1 MKRKYF
7 LISLFLFTAL
17 IFATDT
23 ANNESVI
30 HEMTIFIFQLGI
42 IIFAA
47 KISGMLFE
55 KIKLPGTLGEISVGM
70 IIGPYFLGS
79 LPMSF
84 LGFPE
89 GIFPLQTGSIPITN
103 EVYGISIIASIMLL
117 FISGLE
123 TDLKLLLK
131 YLFSGGVVGIGGVVF
146 SFIPG
151 ALVGMYFLD
160 KPFMSP
166 ECLFLGIM
174 GTATSVGITAMILSK
189 NRYMDTP
196 EGVTILSAAI
206 IDDVLGIIVLAIA
219 VGIASV
225 LRSGG
230 EIAWGAIGL
239 ISAKA
244 FIFWLGFTALGI
256 VFSEKISKFLKIFKD
271 KTIISILAFGLAMFF
286 AGIFEKAGLAM
297 IIGAYVM
304 GLSLSKTDISYEIQE
319 SIHPLKEF
327 FVPIFFTVM
336 GMLVNLH
343 TISSGVL
350 VFGAVYSI
358 VCMLGKIFGCGLPSM
373 LTGFNK
379 LGAARIGIGMM
390 PRGEVGLIIAGIGI
404 SNGFIN
410 QDIYGVGMMMVL
422 SGIIITPPVLN
433 SVLRIKK
440 KGTSVELKEQ
450 ENETFEFDFYSPEK
464 NDFFISYIVE
474 YFEKEGFYI
483 TKMILDYEVYQ
494 VRKDKIFIK
503 ISKYPTSISFTA
515 PKEDMHFVKTLVY
528 ESALKLQDNLEK
540 FNEKTHLLEIKDS
553 LSSKTVMKSN
563 FDLSNIIDPKCVVTD
578 LKSKTKEGIISE
590 LVDSLYENKKIS
602 EKQNI
607 FDEVIAREN
616 VMSTGMKNG
625 VAIPHAR
632 ANGLDHTQIAI
643 GVKKNGVD
651 FQSLDGQPAK
661 IIVLLVSSTNKD
673 DPHIRVLA
681 ALSAHLHEKKDIE
694 KLLSLQTQEEIW
706 NFFKLES

>member
-55 KIKLPGTLGEISVGM
+55 KMKLPGTLGEITAG
-70 IIGPYFLGS
+70 IILGPYLLGS
-79 LPMSF
+79 ISLSF
-84 LGFPE
+84 MGFPD
-89 GIFPLQTGSIPITN
+89 GIFPLQSGAIPVTKEI
-103 EVYGISIIASIMLL
+103 YGISIIASIMLL

-123 TDLKLLLK
+123 TDLKLLLR
-131 YLFSGGVVGIGGVVF
+131 YIFSGGVVGLGGVIF

-174 GTATSVGITAMILSK
+174 STATSVGITAMILSK

-219 VGIASV
+219 VGISTV
-225 LRSGG
+225 LKAGG
-230 EIAWGAIGL
+230 EINWGEIGFV
-239 ISAKA
+239 SAKA
-244 FIFWLGFTALGI
+244 VGFWLGFTALGI
-256 VFSEKISKFLKIFKD
+256 IFSEKISKFLKIFKD

-319 SIHPLKEF
+319 TIHPLKEF

-336 GMLVNLH
+336 GMLVNLQ
-343 TISSGVL
+343 TITPGVI
-350 VFGAVYSI
+350 VFGLVYSL
-358 VCMLGKIFGCGLPSM
+358 VAVMGKVFGCGLPSL

-379 LGAARIGIGMM
+379 TGALRIGLGMV

-404 SNGFIN
+404 SNGFIS
-410 QDIYGVGMMMVL
+410 QDIYGVGIMMVL
-422 SGIIITPPVLN
+422 IGVIITPPLLTA
-433 SVLRIKK
+433 SLAIKK
-440 KGTSVELKEQ
+440 KGTSVEMKEE
-450 ENETFEFDFYSPEK
+450 ENETFQFDFYSPEK
-464 NDFFISYIVE
+464 NDFFINYIIE
-474 YFEKEGFYI
+474 YFDREGFYI
-483 TKMILDYEVYQ
+483 TRMILDYEVYQ

-503 ISKYPTSISFTA
+503 VSKFPTSISFTSR
-515 PKEDMHFVKTLVY
+515 KEDMHFVKTLVY

-553 LSSKTVMKSN
+553 LSAKTVMKSN
-563 FDLSNIIDPKCVVTD
+563 FNLTEILDPKCIIPD
-578 LKSKTKEGIISE
+578 LKSRTKEGLISE
-590 LVDSLYENKKIS
+590 LVDALYENKKII
-602 EKQNI
+602 EKQSI
-607 FDEVIAREN
+607 FDEVMAREN

-632 ANGLDHTQIAI
+632 AEGVDHTQIAI
-643 GVKKNGVD
+643 GIKRNGID
-651 FQSLDGQPAK
+651 FDSLDGQPAK
-661 IIVLLVSSTNKD
+661 IIVLLVSSQKKD

-681 ALSAHLHEKKDIE
+681 AISGFLHEKADIE
-694 KLLSLQTQEEIW
+694 RLLSCKTQNEMW
-706 NFFKLES
+706 DFFKT

>member
-55 KIKLPGTLGEISVGM
+55 KIKLPGTLGEISIGM
-70 IIGPYFLGS
+70 LIGPYFLGS

-131 YLFSGGVVGIGGVVF
+131 YLFSGGVVGVGGVIF

-174 GTATSVGITAMILSK
+174 STATSVGITAMILSK
-189 NRYMDTP
+189 NRYMESP

-219 VGIASV
+219 VGIATV
-225 LRSGG
+225 LKNGG
-230 EIAWGAIGL
+230 EIDWGSIGF
-239 ISAKA
+239 ISMKA
-244 FIFWLGFTALGI
+244 LLFWLGFTTLGI
-256 VFSEKISKFLKIFKD
+256 IFSDRISKFLKIFKD
-271 KTIISILAFGLAMFF
+271 QTIFSILAFGLALFF

-304 GLSLSKTDISYEIQE
+304 GLSLSKTDISFEIQE
-319 SIHPLKEF
+319 TIHPLKEF

-343 TISSGVL
+343 TITSGVII
-350 VFGAVYSI
+350 FGIVYSI
-358 VCMLGKIFGCGLPSM
+358 VCMLGKILGCGLPSL

-379 LGAARIGIGMM
+379 TGALRIGIGMM

-410 QDIYGVGMMMVL
+410 QDIYGVGIMMVL
-422 SGIIITPPVLN
+422 SGIIVTPPMLN
-433 SVLRIKK
+433 AVLRIKK
-440 KGTSVELKEQ
+440 KGTSIELKEE

-464 NDFFISYIVE
+464 NDFFINYIVE
-474 YFEKEGFYI
+474 YFDKEGFHI

-494 VRKDKIFIK
+494 VRKDKVFIK
-503 ISKYPTSISFTA
+503 ISKFPTSIAFTSR
-515 PKEDMHFVKTLVY
+515 KEDMHFVKTLVY
-528 ESALKLQDNLEK
+528 ESALKLQDNIEK

-553 LSSKTVMKSN
+553 LSARSMMKSN
-563 FDLSNIIDPKCVVTD
+563 FDLSKVLDPNCIVTD
-578 LKSKTKEGIISE
+578 LKSRTKEGIISE
-590 LVDSLYENKKIS
+590 LVDALYDNKKITQ
-602 EKQNI
+602 KQNI
-607 FDEVIAREN
+607 FDEVMAREK
-616 VMSTGMKNG
+616 VISTGMKNG

-632 ANGLDHTQIAI
+632 AEVVDHTQIAI
-643 GVKKNGVD
+643 GIKRSGID
-651 FQSLDGQPAK
+651 FEALDGQPSK
-661 IIVLLVSSTNKD
+661 IIVLLVSSTKKD
-673 DPHIRVLA
+673 DPHIKVLA
-681 ALSAHLHEKKDIE
+681 AISAFLHEKKDIE
-694 KLLSLQTQEEIW
+694 KLLSLNTQEEIW
-706 NFFKLES
+706 NFFKLDS

>member
-1 MKRKYF
+1 MMKRKYF
-7 LISLFLFTAL
+7 LIGLFLFTVL

-55 KIKLPGTLGEISVGM
+55 KMRLPGTLGEISVGM
-70 IIGPYFLGS
+70 LIGPYFLGS
-79 LPMSF
+79 LPLSI
-84 LGFPE
+84 LGFPD

-123 TDLKLLLK
+123 TDLKLLFR
-131 YLFSGGVVGIGGVVF
+131 YLFSGGVVGIGGVIF

-151 ALVGMYFLD
+151 AIVGMFFLD

-174 GTATSVGITAMILSK
+174 STATSVGITAMILSK
-189 NRYMDTP
+189 NRYMDSP

-219 VGIASV
+219 VGIATV
-225 LRSGG
+225 LKNGG

-239 ISAKA
+239 VSLKA
-244 FIFWLGFTALGI
+244 ILFWLGFTAAGI
-256 VFSEKISKFLKIFKD
+256 IFSEKLSRFLKFFKD
-271 KTIISILAFGLAMFF
+271 QTVFSIMAFGLALFF

-304 GLSLSKTDISYEIQE
+304 GLSLSKTDISFEIQE
-319 SIHPLKEF
+319 KIHPLKEF

-343 TISSGVL
+343 TITSSV
-350 VFGAVYSI
+350 VIFGIVYSI
-358 VCMLGKIFGCGLPSM
+358 VCMLGKILGCGIPS
-373 LTGFNK
+373 LFTGFNK
-379 LGAARIGIGMM
+379 TGALRIGIGMM

-404 SNGFIN
+404 SNGFIS
-410 QDIYGVGMMMVL
+410 QDIYGVGIMMVL
-422 SGIIITPPVLN
+422 SGIIVTPPMLT
-433 SVLRIKK
+433 SVLKIKK
-440 KGTSVELKEQ
+440 KGTSVELKEE

-464 NDFFISYIVE
+464 NDFFINYIVE
-474 YFEKEGFYI
+474 YFDKEGYHI
-483 TKMILDYEVYQ
+483 TRMILDYEVFQ
-494 VRKDKIFIK
+494 VRKDRIFIK
-503 ISKYPTSISFTA
+503 ISKFPTSITFTA

-528 ESALKLQDNLEK
+528 ESALKLQDNIEK

-553 LSSKTVMKSN
+553 LSTITVMKSN
-563 FDLSNIIDPKCVVTD
+563 FDLSNIIDPKCIITD
-578 LKSKTKEGIISE
+578 LRSKTKEGIISE
-590 LVDSLYENKKIS
+590 LVDVLYENKKIN
-602 EKQNI
+602 EKQSI
-607 FDEVIAREN
+607 FDEVMAREK

-625 VAIPHAR
+625 IAIPHAR
-632 ANGLDHTQIAI
+632 AEGVDQTRIAI
-643 GVKKNGVD
+643 GIKKNGID
-651 FQSLDGQPAK
+651 FQSLDGQSAK
-661 IIVLLVSSTNKD
+661 IIVLLVSSTKKD

-681 ALSAHLHEKKDIE
+681 ALSAHLHDKDDIE
-694 KLLSLQTQEEIW
+694 KLLILNSQEEIW
-706 NFFKLES
+706 NFFKPV